1 MTLLM
6 QCEASFYSTKI
17 NLKGTVHPKMS
28 FLSFIRPRVV
38 PDNKK
43 ETKNKIFK
51 KDFLKKISD
60 F

>member
-6 QCEASFYSTKI
+6 QCEASFYCTKI

-38 PDNKK
+38 PDQCISLLNKK
-43 ETKNKIFK
+43 
-51 KDFLKKISD
+51 
-60 F
+60 